1 MNDNTN
7 AAQVEALTEIN
18 LDDFFES
25 LGLAQLRR
33 GRGLLRWLFRPAA
46 RRFAQTVAAFD
57 GEVGERGLQAG
68 SEWILKRMTRRLDV
82 AGRENIPADG
92 PALILANH
100 PGMADTI
107 GLFTSLPR
115 PDLRIIALARPF
127 LHALPNVSRQ
137 LIYVPTEGDRM
148 PVVRAAARHLRE
160 GRAVLTCPAGE
171 IEPDPAAHS
180 VPGAVES
187 LQRWSQSIGLFA
199 RLVPQARIVPAIV
212 SGVVS
217 RAALRNPLTRLRRAR
232 KDRERLAAALQ
243 VMIPAYQGTTVRVAF
258 GPPLTGS
265 ELVTAG
271 ADAAAI
277 TRAVAARARRLLE
290 APPTTW
296 ETLLIGDR

>member
-7 AAQVEALTEIN
+7 AARGEALTEIN

-25 LGLAQLRR
+25 TGLAQLRS
-33 GRGLLRWLFRPAA
+33 GRGFLRWLFRPAA

-57 GEVGERGLQAG
+57 EMVGEHGLQAA
-68 SEWILKRMTRRLDV
+68 SEWILKRMTRGLEV

-115 PDLRIIALARPF
+115 PDLRVLALARPF
-127 LHALPNVSRQ
+127 LHALPNVSRR
-137 LIYVPTEGDRM
+137 LIYVPTGGDRM
-148 PVVRAAARHLRE
+148 LVVRAAARHLRE

-171 IEPDPAAHS
+171 IEPDPA
-180 VPGAVES
+180 VLPGAVES
-187 LQRWSQSIGLFA
+187 LQNWSQSIGLFA
-199 RLVPQARIVPAIV
+199 RLVPQTRIVPAIV
-212 SGVVS
+212 SGLVS
-217 RAALRNPLTRLRRAR
+217 SAARRNPRTRLRRAR
-232 KDRERLAAALQ
+232 KDRERMAAALQ

-258 GPPLTGS
+258 GPPLAGA
-265 ELVTAG
+265 ELMG

-277 TRAVAARARRLLE
+277 TRAVAERARRLIE
-290 APPTTW
+290 TPPAAW
-296 ETLLIGDR
+296 ETLIRGER